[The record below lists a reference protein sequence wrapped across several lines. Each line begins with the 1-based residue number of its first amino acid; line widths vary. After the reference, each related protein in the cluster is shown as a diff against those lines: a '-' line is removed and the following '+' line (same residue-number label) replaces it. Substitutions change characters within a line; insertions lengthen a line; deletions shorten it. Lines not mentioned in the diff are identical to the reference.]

1 MRDAQRAVD
10 AVAVARLRTITIPAC
25 VAPVAHVMSAKAV
38 EDGDVA
44 AVHALPVDLCFAVLF
59 THVFTSSELFQDA
72 ILA

>member
-10 AVAVARLRTITIPAC
+10 AVAVARLRAIATVPS

-44 AVHALPVDLCFAVLF
+44 AVHALPVYLCFAVLF